1 MQNNFK
7 RTRIACYTG
16 YITQAIVVNL
26 APLLFVIFQD
36 TFNVSL
42 GFIALITLITF
53 LVQIVIDL
61 AAVKFVEKV
70 TYRFLAVSSQ
80 LTSAVGL
87 ILLAI
92 LPGIMSPELG
102 ILIAVLVYSPGS
114 GLAEVVLSPLVEG
127 LPSDD
132 NSGGSA
138 MTLMHSFYSWGQAG
152 VILLTTVLL
161 KFLGRSLWW
170 VIPLIWALIPIY
182 NTLCFLKVPMV
193 EMNAHDENH
202 GVGGMLKE
210 PIFVIAFVLMICAG
224 ASEQAMAQWA
234 SMFAERGLGVTK
246 VVGDILGPCLFAV
259 MMGLGRTAHGLFG
272 ARINME
278 KLLLSLAAF
287 TTVCYAVCVF
297 APFPFMSLL
306 ACGFSGV
313 GVSVM
318 WPGMLVLCAEK
329 FPGGGASMFAML
341 ALGGD
346 IGCSLGP
353 YIAGAASDTVIELSG
368 EVQMVADAAVRF
380 GLDAEQLGLRVGFL
394 AAAIFPVLMLCG
406 VTLLRKKGSREKH

>member
-80 LTSAVGL
+80 LVSAVGL

-114 GLAEVVLSPLVEG
+114 GLAEVVLSPLVEE

-182 NTLCFLKVPMV
+182 NTLCFFKVPMV

-234 SMFAERGLGVTK
+234 SMFAERGLG
-246 VVGDILGPCLFAV
+246 LQ
-259 MMGLGRTAHGLFG
+259 R
-272 ARINME
+272 
-278 KLLLSLAAF
+278 
-287 TTVCYAVCVF
+287 
-297 APFPFMSLL
+297 
-306 ACGFSGV
+306 
-313 GVSVM
+313 
-318 WPGMLVLCAEK
+318 
-329 FPGGGASMFAML
+329 
-341 ALGGD
+341 
-346 IGCSLGP
+346 
-353 YIAGAASDTVIELSG
+353 
-368 EVQMVADAAVRF
+368 
-380 GLDAEQLGLRVGFL
+380 
-394 AAAIFPVLMLCG
+394 
-406 VTLLRKKGSREKH
+406 

>member
-1 MQNNFK
+1 MQNKFK

-16 YITQAIVVNL
+16 YITQAILVNL

-36 TFNVSL
+36 TFDVSI
-42 GFIALITLITF
+42 GFIAAITLITF
-53 LVQIVIDL
+53 FVQILIDL

-80 LTSAVGL
+80 IVSAVGL
-87 ILLAI
+87 ILLAV
-92 LPGIMSPELG
+92 LPGIMIPELG

-114 GLAEVVLSPLVEG
+114 GLAEVVLSPLIEE
-127 LPSDD
+127 LPKED
-132 NSGGSA
+132 NSNGSA

-152 VILLTTVLL
+152 VILITTLLL
-161 KFLGRSLWW
+161 KVIGSAHWW
-170 VIPLIWALIPIY
+170 IIPLIWALIPIY
-182 NTLCFLKVPMV
+182 NTVCFLKVPMV
-193 EMNAHDENH
+193 KMNAHDEGH
-202 GVGGMLKE
+202 GVFGMLKE
-210 PIFVIAFVLMICAG
+210 PVFIIAFILMICAG

-259 MMGLGRTAHGLFG
+259 MMGLGRSWHGLFG

-297 APFPFMSLL
+297 APIPVISLL

-313 GVSVM
+313 GVSIM

-329 FPGGGASMFAML
+329 FPGGGASMFALM

-346 IGCSLGP
+346 VGCSVGP
-353 YIAGAASDTVIELSG
+353 YLAGAVSDVVIELESDV
-368 EVQMVADAAVRF
+368 EFISCMTANL
-380 GLDAEQLGLRVGFL
+380 GLDSEQLGLRAGFL
-394 AAAIFPVLMLCG
+394 AAMIFPILMICG
-406 VTLLRKKGSREKH
+406 VALLKKKGRA

>member
-80 LTSAVGL
+80 LTSAIGL

-297 APFPFMSLL
+297 APFPFVSLL

-394 AAAIFPVLMLCG
+394 AAAIFPIMMICG
-406 VTLLRKKGSREKH
+406 VALLRKKGSREKH